1 VVPILA
7 KNPVKNLIVNADDL
21 GWTEGVNRGI
31 AEAHGHG
38 IVTSAS
44 LLANGAAFVSGVE
57 LALSREGLGV
67 GVHLNLSNGAPVA
80 PRELVTTLLNDA
92 GEFAGGPE
100 SILVKLARHA
110 MLLQEVEEEWD
121 AQITRVR
128 EFGITPTHLDG
139 HKHVQMLPGLF
150 EIALRLA
157 KRHDIGAIRVSHEE
171 SSLRSALS
179 AGENQHAGQVL
190 LQGVQARGLKLLAHD
205 AREQA
210 ERAGIATADYF
221 CGIAQTG
228 ELTREGLACLLRGLP
243 EGTTELMC
251 HPGFMDEELRKS
263 DTRLQDSRRIEVE
276 ILTDKAIRN
285 LVAEQGIRLIDY
297 AFLAQEAA

>member
-1 VVPILA
+1 
-7 KNPVKNLIVNADDL
+7 VKNLIVNADDL

-100 SILVKLARHA
+100 SILVKLARRA
-110 MLLQEVEEEWD
+110 LQLQEVEEEWD

-190 LQGVQARGLKLLAHD
+190 IQGVQARGLKLLAHD

-243 EGTTELMC
+243 DGTTELMC
-251 HPGFMDEELRKS
+251 HPGFMDDELRKS
-263 DTRLQDSRRIEVE
+263 NTRLQDSRRIEVE
-276 ILTDKAIRN
+276 ILTDKGIRN

>member
-1 VVPILA
+1 
-7 KNPVKNLIVNADDL
+7 VKNLIVNADDL

-31 AEAHGHG
+31 AEAHGNG

-44 LLANGAAFVSGVE
+44 LLANGQAFASGVE
-57 LALSREGLGV
+57 LALGRQGLGV

-80 PRELVTTLLNDA
+80 PKELVSTVVNDN
-92 GEFAGGPE
+92 GEFYGGPE
-100 SILVKLARHA
+100 ALLVKLARRA
-110 MLLQEVEEEWD
+110 IVLEEVEEEWD
-121 AQITRVR
+121 AQISKVR
-128 EFGITPTHLDG
+128 EAGITPTHLDG

-157 KRHDIGAIRVSHEE
+157 KRHEIRAIRISHET

-179 AGENQHAGQVL
+179 AGENRRGGKIMK
-190 LQGVQARGLKLLAHD
+190 QGVQARGLKLLARD
-205 AREQA
+205 AHEQA
-210 ERAGIATADYF
+210 ERLGIATADYF

-228 ELTREGLACLLRGLP
+228 ELTRDGTASLLRGLP

-251 HPGFMDEELRKS
+251 HPGYVDEDLQHS
-263 DTRLQDSRRIEVE
+263 DTRLQESRRLEVE
-276 ILTDKAIRN
+276 ILTDKGIRN

-297 AFLAQEAA
+297 GFVAQEA